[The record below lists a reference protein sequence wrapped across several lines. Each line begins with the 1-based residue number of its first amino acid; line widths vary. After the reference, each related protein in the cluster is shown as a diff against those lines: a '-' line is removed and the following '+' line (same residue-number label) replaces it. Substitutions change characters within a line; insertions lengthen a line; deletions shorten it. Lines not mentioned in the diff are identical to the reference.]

1 MKQVFYALNEQVAEK
16 FGPFKTKDEAQKAIV
31 EEVKKGSPVF
41 GWELEEKEV
50 KSWKDIKTFDDACA
64 ALDGDRNKLVEA
76 YYHAISMVSDGI
88 EEDFAELLG
97 PDLLAYI
104 KLRIIT
110 AAINEGWEPK
120 FTENE
125 RRYYTWFY
133 LFTEE
138 EYSRFTDEKKQR
150 CVGRAGYVADAYSGL
165 VSAYACCVSTPSS
178 TLYGAHLAFES
189 EEKAKHAG
197 VYFKEL
203 WADFCWP
210 EK

>member
-50 KSWKDIKTFDDACA
+50 KSWKDIKTFDDACE
-64 ALDGDRNKLVEA
+64 ALGENNKLVEA
-76 YYHAISMVSDGI
+76 YHHTIGGVSDGD
-88 EEDFAELLG
+88 EEDFKELVG
-97 PDLLAYI
+97 VDMVAYL

-120 FTENE
+120 FTEDE
-125 RRYYTWFY
+125 CRWFPWFY
-133 LFTEE
+133 LYTEDEYRNFSE
-138 EYSRFTDEKKQR
+138 ERKRR
-150 CVGRAGYVADAYSGL
+150 CVGRAVVNANAGSGL
-165 VSAYACCVSTPSS
+165 VFACASSASTFSV
-178 TLYGAHLAFES
+178 THCGARLAFES
-189 EEKAKHAG
+189 EEKTQYAG
-197 VYFKEL
+197 VTFKEL